1 MNLITYYPN
10 PNFQLAK
17 CFAIQKSKKFDFFR
31 FFSFNVAKLGQKLF
45 LRIAIKF
52 ESINVLPLGEIFSEK
67 ILSNQDIV

>member
-1 MNLITYYPN
+1 MFCYPEE
-10 PNFQLAK
+10 
-17 CFAIQKSKKFDFFR
+17 QKIGFFR
-31 FFSFNVAKLGQKLF
+31 FFGFNVAKLGQKLF